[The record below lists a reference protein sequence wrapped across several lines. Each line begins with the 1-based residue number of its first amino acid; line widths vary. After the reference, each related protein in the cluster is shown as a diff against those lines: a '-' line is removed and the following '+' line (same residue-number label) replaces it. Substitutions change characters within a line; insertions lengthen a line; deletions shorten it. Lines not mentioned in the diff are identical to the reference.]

1 MITNTSIP
9 CCLTDTTDVQSAGA
23 LVVRNTV
30 HVTCSFAAG
39 SRAKG
44 CLARA
49 RFDRLMA
56 TQKASAAMVEVSI
69 VRSPSGTNASGEL
82 EIDFADP
89 ACYTVLACDWEEDGG
104 TSDVCVPA
112 YQPPQE
118 LTEHCHQL
126 ALDVFTEAGLLV
138 VNVCSCILKRP
149 YVFST
154 TIIDGI
160 CVCVCVCVA
169 TVAVNLWLPTA
180 T

>member
-1 MITNTSIP
+1 M
-9 CCLTDTTDVQSAGA
+9 L
-23 LVVRNTV
+23 
-30 HVTCSFAAG
+30 VTCTFAAG

-49 RFDRLMA
+49 RFDWLMA
-56 TQKASAAMVEVSI
+56 TQKASVAVTEVSI
-69 VRSPSGTNASGEL
+69 ARSPSGTNASGEL

-126 ALDVFTEAGLLV
+126 A
-138 VNVCSCILKRP
+138 
-149 YVFST
+149 
-154 TIIDGI
+154 IDFMEPGN
-160 CVCVCVCVA
+160 
-169 TVAVNLWLPTA
+169 AVIHNYL
-180 T
+180 